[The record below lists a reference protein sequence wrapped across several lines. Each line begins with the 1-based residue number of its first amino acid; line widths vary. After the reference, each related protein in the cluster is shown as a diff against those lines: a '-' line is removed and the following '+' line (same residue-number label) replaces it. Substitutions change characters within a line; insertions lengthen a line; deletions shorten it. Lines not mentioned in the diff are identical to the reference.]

1 MSLANILLLPLAFSL
16 GQEEP
21 VVVTDRVQRADL
33 VRQVRVPASVLPF
46 EEAMLIA
53 HVTGYAARVN
63 VREGDWVNPEEVLV
77 EIDVPLLEEDL
88 DRLEAQVISAEA
100 VLREATSMV
109 VAQRSTVGIQQAAL
123 KRSVGEQD
131 LRAVYLQRVERLH
144 ERSAATDEEL
154 DDARGSHVV
163 AKARV
168 GEVNAALLAAE
179 ASTEA
184 AKAHSDSVH
193 ANLAVVKADLA
204 KMKATKAL
212 ASIRSPFER
221 ALVVDRRIDRGAFIE
236 SMQTTLLHVMN
247 VESVRVRLSVDERDA
262 VFVRPGD
269 LIRLVPDAK
278 SIAPI
283 DAKVTRIAGALDL
296 ATRRM
301 DIEVDL
307 PNTDHR
313 LMAGMFINADLDV
326 FRRERVLIV
335 PARALRSDA
344 GQPYLFVVEKGR
356 LVKSL
361 VELGVD
367 DGLRIEILSGLQE
380 GSLVVLSGA
389 ESLVEGT
396 RVRTRSGADG

>member
-1 MSLANILLLPLAFSL
+1 M
-16 GQEEP
+16 
-21 VVVTDRVQRADL
+21 
-33 VRQVRVPASVLPF
+33 
-46 EEAMLIA
+46 
-53 HVTGYAARVN
+53 
-63 VREGDWVNPEEVLV
+63 
-77 EIDVPLLEEDL
+77 
-88 DRLEAQVISAEA
+88 
-100 VLREATSMV
+100 
-109 VAQRSTVGIQQAAL
+109 
-123 KRSVGEQD
+123 
-131 LRAVYLQRVERLH
+131 
-144 ERSAATDEEL
+144 
-154 DDARGSHVV
+154 
-163 AKARV
+163 
-168 GEVNAALLAAE
+168 
-179 ASTEA
+179 
-184 AKAHSDSVH
+184 
-193 ANLAVVKADLA
+193 
-204 KMKATKAL
+204 
-212 ASIRSPFER
+212 
-221 ALVVDRRIDRGAFIE
+221 DRRIDRGAFIE

-326 FRRERVLIV
+326 FRREGVLIV

-344 GQPYLFVVEKGR
+344 GQPYLFVVQKGR